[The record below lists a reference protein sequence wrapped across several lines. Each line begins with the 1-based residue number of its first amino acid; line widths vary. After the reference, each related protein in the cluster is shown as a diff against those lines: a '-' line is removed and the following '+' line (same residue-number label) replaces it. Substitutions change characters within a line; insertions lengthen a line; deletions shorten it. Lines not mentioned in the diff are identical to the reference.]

1 MKKLYKILIV
11 SLVLIMVLAAS
22 ITAYAFTVR
31 TPAEIV
37 ADLTGKGAEEVA
49 EIRYESGKT
58 YGQIAYDESEE
69 TWDWEK
75 FKDEMFENR
84 KAFIEERVKDGTLT
98 QEEADEILE
107 NFEIMPENCLGAGGG
122 YGMGRG
128 FGMMRNQFGNGSGFG
143 NGGRGIGF
151 GAGRCGRGS
160 L

>member
-1 MKKLYKILIV
+1 MKKLNKILIV
-11 SLVLIMVLAAS
+11 SLVLLIVLAAS

-37 ADLTGKGAEEVA
+37 ADLTGKGTEEVA

-69 TWDWEK
+69 TWEQ
-75 FKDEMFENR
+75 FRDEMFENR

-107 NFEIMPENCLGAGGG
+107 NFEVMQENCLGAGGG

-128 FGMMRNQFGNGSGFG
+128 LGMMRNQFGNGSGFG

-160 L
+160 W